1 MKCMGGVFVVFFC
14 AMAEAWAGVGTQQDP
29 YSIAEAMA
37 LPTGATEYWAQGY
50 IVGGYFDNFNAPW
63 LSNYS
68 ISCSDTD
75 NETNVSHCLQVKL
88 ENDGGRTNWGLATHP
103 ENFQKRIRFRGYRDV
118 YGTYPSFENID
129 NADISE
135 APTSNR
141 PPVMAAI
148 SNQWVREGNTL
159 TFVVSADDAPDGDD
173 VILSATDL
181 PPGATFPA
189 VTNAGSASNTF
200 RWIDAGPAGAYT
212 STFWAVDND
221 GSNCETIV
229 ITVDG
234 GNPPVLGHIGNKSV
248 MWSNTLTF
256 GVSAID
262 MPDGDEMVLSATGLP
277 PGASFPSVTNAGV
290 VSNAFQWIDAGP
302 PGVYTTTFW
311 AVDADSSSSKTM
323 TITVRDAS
331 PSGCIA
337 FQGFEGSVAD
347 TWGMT
352 ATSRVQALTG
362 SADTP
367 AYQRIRTDGYSWQS
381 SDTVPDTETL
391 ELEEMDVSSY
401 SDVAIELHLSAT
413 STDTNLVGMSLPDR
427 ISFHVAL
434 DGAEFGAADLTV
446 TGNSQS
452 GGGVHGVLW
461 GMDATGIVAATAG
474 VSRISRPVGGG
485 VVDDGPA
492 TVRLSIPDGTATVK
506 FKIAATRYYSG
517 HEWNIDDVA
526 LEGVQDG
533 GASNYPPTL
542 AISPSNTSISVAVG
556 HELTFAVTGK
566 EIPNDA
572 ADTITLRATGL
583 PEGSTFPQITGTSGL
598 SNTFRWTPTMTGTN
612 VVRFFAE
619 DKDGTNQV
627 DATIRVYDGV
637 SGGTHYGVFV
647 GINNYSFLMPWDWLS
662 GCVPDAMRVFTHAI
676 ERGGWVDNSTVSV
689 LTNSKAIKT
698 GIRLAISQYASQAVA
713 GDTFLYYHSSYG
725 GNTNWPYG
733 DSVFLYAADGYYADT
748 ELAED
753 LAKFAAGVKVVV
765 MVDASHSGGLFKP
778 ASKNGRVREVGAGTW
793 NLAARVTESMDEI
806 RAARKA
812 NGIKGGDKLIS
823 SGEIGW
829 ITAADYDQYAQTGTN
844 GGAFTAAIIEG
855 WDSGACD
862 NATYGNQDGSASF
875 YELWNYA
882 KDVAIGSPGEVD
894 PETGIS
900 LGTTA
905 QVFNTNV
912 LQSTRAGWVGV
923 PPPGIGLNPAG
934 VSKVVTYGE
943 PIHFAVAASSMD
955 GSEVTLVASNLP
967 AGATAPS
974 TQGMGAVSTTFSW
987 IPAEEQQ
994 GLYHVDFCA
1003 ADIHGTSA
1011 LPVTINVNDGS
1022 TNADLFISEY
1032 LEGSGRNRAIEIFN
1046 GTGRS
1051 VDLSA
1056 GSYALRIYANGASS
1070 PSASMALTGS
1080 ISNNEVYVAAN
1091 PEAESNILA
1100 QADATFGALD
1110 FNGNDAV
1117 ALAKNG
1123 VDIDVLGTIG
1133 DGTNYFGAAKTLVRK
1148 SSVYGGNAT
1157 YAPAEWEEYLGDTIC
1172 YIGSRLG
1179 GIPITFIRA
1188 ITSSG
1193 NGMLALE
1200 MSTRNGMTY
1209 VLESCSN
1216 LMESPIVWTRVGS
1229 SVSGT
1234 GTNAVFEDAT
1244 PPEGKCYYRIVKP

>member
-1 MKCMGGVFVVFFC
+1 MKCMGGTFVVLLC
-14 AMAEAWAGVGTQQDP
+14 AMAEAWAGAGTQQDP

-50 IVGGYFDNFNAPW
+50 IVGGRYDNFKSPW
-63 LSNYS
+63 TGNLG
-68 ISCSDTD
+68 ISCADADS
-75 NETNVSHCLQVKL
+75 ETNVNSCLQVKL
-88 ENDGGRTNWGLATHP
+88 ENDGGRTNWGLAIHP
-103 ENFQKRIRFRGYRDV
+103 ENFQKRIRFRGFRDA
-118 YGTYPSFENID
+118 YGGYPSFEGID

-141 PPVMAAI
+141 PPLMAAI
-148 SNQWVREGNTL
+148 GNQWVREGNTL
-159 TFVVSADDAPDGDD
+159 TFVVFADDAPDGDD
-173 VILSATDL
+173 VILYATDL

-189 VTNAGSASNTF
+189 VTNACRASNTF
-200 RWIDAGPAGAYT
+200 VWIDAGPAGAYT
-212 STFWAVDND
+212 STFWAADND
-221 GSNCETIV
+221 GSNHETIV
-229 ITVDG
+229 IVVDG
-234 GNPPVLGHIGNKSV
+234 GSPPVLEHIGNKSV
-248 MWSNTLTF
+248 TWSNTLTF

-277 PGASFPSVTNAGV
+277 PGASFPAVTNAGV
-290 VSNAFQWIDAGP
+290 VSNTFLWIDAGP
-302 PGVYTTTFW
+302 PGIYTTTFW
-311 AVDADSSSSKTM
+311 AVDADSSSSKSVA
-323 TITVRDAS
+323 ITVRDAGS
-331 PSGCIA
+331 SGCIA
-337 FQGFEGSVAD
+337 FQGFEGTVAD

-352 ATSRVQALTG
+352 ATSHVQALTG
-362 SADTP
+362 NSDTP

-381 SDTVPDTETL
+381 SDAGLESETL
-391 ELEEMDVSSY
+391 ELDEVDVSRY
-401 SDVAIELHLSAT
+401 SDVVVELHLSAT
-413 STDTNLVGMSLPDR
+413 STDTNLFGMSLPDR

-434 DGAEFGAADLTV
+434 DGAEFGTADMTV

-452 GGGVHGVLW
+452 GGGVYGVLW
-461 GMDATGIVAATAG
+461 GMDATGIAATTAG
-474 VSRISRPVGGG
+474 VSRVIKPVGGG

-492 TVRLSIPDGTATVK
+492 TVRVHIPDGTATVK
-506 FKIAATRYYSG
+506 FKVAATSYYSG

-526 LEGVQDG
+526 LRGAQDG
-533 GASNYPPTL
+533 GASNFPPAL
-542 AISPSNTSISVAVG
+542 ALSPSNTSKSVAVG
-556 HELTFAVTGK
+556 HELTFVVTGK

-583 PEGSTFPQITGTSGL
+583 PEGSTFPQVAGTSGL

-612 VVRFFAE
+612 VVHFFAE

-647 GINNYSFLMPWDWLS
+647 GINNYSYLMPWDWLS

-676 ERGGWVDNSTVSV
+676 ERGGWVDDSTVSV
-689 LTNSKAIKT
+689 LTNSKAIKI
-698 GIRLAISQYASQAVA
+698 GIRLAISQYAAQAVA

-778 ASKNGRVREVGAGTW
+778 ASKNGRIREVGTGAW
-793 NLAARVTESMDEI
+793 NLAARVTESMDEL
-806 RAARKA
+806 RAAQKA
-812 NGIKGGDKLIS
+812 KGAKGAEKLIS

-844 GGAFTAAIIEG
+844 GSAFTTAIIEG

-862 NATYGNQDGSASF
+862 NATYGNQDGEASF

-882 KDVAIGSPGEVD
+882 KDVAVGLPGEVD

-905 QVFNTNV
+905 QVFNANV
-912 LQSTRAGWVGV
+912 LRSIRAGWVGV

-934 VSKVVTYGE
+934 VSKVATYGE
-943 PIHFAVAASSMD
+943 PIRFAVTASSMD
-955 GSEVTLVASNLP
+955 GSEVVIVASNLP
-967 AGATAPS
+967 AGASAPS
-974 TQGMGAVSTTFSW
+974 SNGMGTVSTTFFW

-994 GLYHVDFCA
+994 GLYRVDFSA
-1003 ADIHGTSA
+1003 ADNHGRAA
-1011 LPVTINVNDGS
+1011 LSVAINVNDG
-1022 TNADLFISEY
+1022 TRNADLFVSEY
-1032 LEGSGRNRAIEIFN
+1032 IEGSFHNRAIEIFN
-1046 GTGRS
+1046 GTGGP
-1051 VDLSA
+1051 VDLGE
-1056 GSYALRIYANGASS
+1056 GSYALRIYANGADS

-1091 PEAESNILA
+1091 PEAEPNILA

-1123 VDIDVLGTIG
+1123 VNIDVLGTIG

-1148 SSVYGGNAT
+1148 SSVFGGSTT
-1157 YAPAEWEEYLGDTIC
+1157 YAPAEWEEYMGDTIC
-1172 YIGSRLG
+1172 YVGSHLG
-1179 GIPITFIRA
+1179 GIPVKFIRA

-1193 NGMLALE
+1193 NGKFALE
-1200 MSTRNGMTY
+1200 MSTRNGMNY
-1209 VLESCSN
+1209 VLESCPN

-1229 SVSGT
+1229 AVSGT
-1234 GTNAVFEDAT
+1234 GAKAVFEDAA
-1244 PPEGKCYYRIVKP
+1244 PPGGKCYYRIVEP

>member
-1 MKCMGGVFVVFFC
+1 MKCMGGAFVVVFC
-14 AMAEAWAGVGTQQDP
+14 AMAEAWAGVGTPQDP
-29 YSIAEAMA
+29 YSIAEALA
-37 LPTGATEYWAQGY
+37 LPAGATEYWAQGY
-50 IVGGYFDNFNAPW
+50 IVGGRYDNFKSPW
-63 LSNYS
+63 TGNLG
-68 ISCSDTD
+68 ISCADADS
-75 NETNVSHCLQVKL
+75 ETNVNHCLQVKL

-103 ENFQKRIRFRGYRDV
+103 ENFQKRIRFRGFRDA
-118 YGTYPSFENID
+118 YGGYPSFEGID

-141 PPVMAAI
+141 PPVLAAI
-148 SNQWVREGNTL
+148 SNQWVREGNAL
-159 TFVVSADDAPDGDD
+159 AFVVFADDAPDGDD
-173 VILSATDL
+173 VVLSATDL
-181 PPGATFPA
+181 PPGATYPT

-200 RWIDAGPAGAYT
+200 LWIDAGPAGAYT

-229 ITVDG
+229 ITVDA
-234 GNPPVLGHIGNKSV
+234 GNPPVFDHIGNKSV
-248 MWSNTLTF
+248 IWSNTLAF

-262 MPDGDEMVLSATGLP
+262 MPDSDEMVLSATGLP
-277 PGASFPSVTNAGV
+277 PGASFPAVTNAGV
-290 VSNAFQWIDAGP
+290 VSNVFLWIDAGP

-311 AVDADSSSSKTM
+311 AVDADNSSSKAM
-323 TITVRDAS
+323 AITVRDANA
-331 PSGCIA
+331 SGCIA
-337 FQGFEGSVAD
+337 FQGFEGTVAD

-352 ATSRVQALTG
+352 ATSHVQALTG

-367 AYQRIRTDGYSWQS
+367 AYQRIRTDGASWQS
-381 SDTVPDTETL
+381 SNTGQDTEPL
-391 ELEEMDVSSY
+391 ELEEVDVSSY
-401 SDVAIELHLSAT
+401 SDVVIELHLSAT
-413 STDTNLVGMSLPDR
+413 CTATNLFGMSRPDC
-427 ISFHVAL
+427 IGFYVAL

-446 TGNSQS
+446 TGNYQYED
-452 GGGVHGVLW
+452 GVDGVLW

-474 VSRISRPVGGG
+474 VARIFRPVDGG
-485 VVDDGPA
+485 VIDDGPA
-492 TVRLSIPDGTATVK
+492 TVRLYIPDGTATVK
-506 FKIAATRYYSG
+506 FKIAATRNSSG
-517 HEWNIDDVA
+517 REWNIDDVA
-526 LEGVQDG
+526 LTGVQDG
-533 GASNYPPTL
+533 GASNFPPTL
-542 AISPSNTSISVAVG
+542 AFSPSNTSPSVAVG
-556 HELTFAVTGK
+556 HELTFVVTGK

-583 PEGSTFPQITGTSGL
+583 PEGSTFPQVAGTSGL

-612 VVRFFAE
+612 VVHFFAE

-647 GINNYSFLMPWDWLS
+647 GINNYSYLMPWDWLS

-676 ERGGWVDNSTVSV
+676 ERGGWVDDSTVSV
-689 LTNSKAIKT
+689 LTNSKAIKI
-698 GIRLAISQYASQAVA
+698 GIRLAISQYAAQAVA

-778 ASKNGRVREVGAGTW
+778 TSKNGRVRKVGAGTW
-793 NLAARVTESMDEI
+793 NLAARVAESMDEI
-806 RAARKA
+806 RAAQKA
-812 NGIKGGDKLIS
+812 QGAKGVEKLIS

-844 GGAFTAAIIEG
+844 GSAFTAAIIAG

-862 NATYGNQDGSASF
+862 NATYGNQDGAASF

-905 QVFNTNV
+905 QAFNTNV
-912 LQSTRAGWVGV
+912 LQSIRAGWVGV

-934 VSKVVTYGE
+934 VSKVVTFGE
-943 PIHFAVAASSMD
+943 PILFSVTASSMD
-955 GSEVTLVASNLP
+955 GSEVMLVASNLP
-967 AGATAPS
+967 AGAAMPS
-974 TQGMGAVSTTFSW
+974 TQGVGVVSTAFSW

-994 GLYHVDFCA
+994 GLYHVDFRA
-1003 ADIHGTSA
+1003 TDIHGTSA
-1011 LPVTINVNDGS
+1011 LSVTINVNDGS

-1032 LEGSGRNRAIEIFN
+1032 LEGSSRNRAIEIFN
-1046 GTGRS
+1046 GTGRP

-1056 GSYALRIYANGASS
+1056 GGYTLRIYANGASS
-1070 PSASMALTGS
+1070 PSASMALSGS

-1091 PEAESNILA
+1091 PEAESSILA

-1117 ALAKNG
+1117 ALAKDG
-1123 VDIDVLGTIG
+1123 VNIDVLGTIG
-1133 DGTNYFGAAKTLVRK
+1133 DGTNSFGAAKTLVRK
-1148 SSVYGGNAT
+1148 SSVYSGNPT
-1157 YAPAEWEEYLGDTIC
+1157 YTPAEWEEYLRDTIC
-1172 YIGSRLG
+1172 YIGSHLG
-1179 GIPITFIRA
+1179 GIPVTFIRA
-1188 ITSSG
+1188 ITSTA
-1193 NGMLALE
+1193 NGRLKLE
-1200 MSTRNGMTY
+1200 MSTRNGMNY

-1216 LMESPIVWTRVGS
+1216 LMASPIVWTRVGS

-1234 GTNAVFEDAT
+1234 GTNEFFEDAT